1 MLVMAWFLMILASL
15 AFWYEP
21 LRIVLWTFKAVFI
34 YLATVLQ
41 GGSGTF
47 FIIGH
52 TYSFYETIYVLGLVA
67 IPILVLII
75 ELSIKIAKARH

>member
-1 MLVMAWFLMILASL
+1 MAWFLMILASL

-21 LRIVLWTFKAVFI
+21 LRIVLWIFKAVFI

-41 GGSGTF
+41 GGSGAF
-47 FIIGH
+47 FIFGH

-75 ELSIKIAKARH
+75 ELSIRIAKARH